1 MTQMKEDDMERN
13 ETLVAENGARSI
25 FRFEKKDPEGIW
37 NTCYRGKEMMRARD
51 GHLLEA
57 PSDPL
62 FATEDRAREWLDTAV
77 ELD

>member
-1 MTQMKEDDMERN
+1 MERN
-13 ETLVAENGARSI
+13 ETLVAEKGARRI
-25 FRFEKKDPEGIW
+25 FSFEKKDPEGLW

-51 GHLLEA
+51 GQVLEA

-62 FATEDRAREWLDTAV
+62 FATEDKAREWLAAAT